1 MGKTSR
7 QIQILFSNL
16 QVFDQNILNKNENKK
31 LLTTRKLYVDRYYY
45 LDIYTHKFDTMDI
58 VLRVI
63 PRYCNVLGV
72 LTAYTEQSALT

>member
-1 MGKTSR
+1 MWIDTIIS
-7 QIQILFSNL
+7 I
-16 QVFDQNILNKNENKK
+16 
-31 LLTTRKLYVDRYYY
+31 
-45 LDIYTHKFDTMDI
+45 DIYTHKFDTIDI